1 MNCTTKIVLIQMKG
15 KIKRTDMSANE
26 YFIGIVTFIYYL
38 TPFSDQYSCQASFVL
53 YMYFHA

>member
-1 MNCTTKIVLIQMKG
+1 MKG